1 MKKGFAS
8 MYIVYSFFLV
18 FIMMMLTVLMVNN
31 YKSNFLN
38 TLKSD
43 IKINL
48 DNYKWEVI
56 EENKEK

>member
-48 DNYKWEVI
+48 DNYKLEVI